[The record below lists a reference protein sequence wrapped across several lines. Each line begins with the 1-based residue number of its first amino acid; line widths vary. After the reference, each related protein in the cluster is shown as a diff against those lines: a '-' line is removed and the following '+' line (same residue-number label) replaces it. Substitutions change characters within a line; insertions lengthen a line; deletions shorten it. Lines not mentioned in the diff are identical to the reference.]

1 MNLYDDVRPDVATL
15 LREQAARLPPPDPYA
30 RSGDGIGIGGRLV
43 SLLRLYTAG
52 ALVKTGIHRRLIHAN
67 LRLDWFRE
75 FHDYWI
81 HELGCRPLHPHD
93 FYFLAG
99 VYRQR
104 LQTIDFPHL
113 GDPAL
118 ARDDKHLEAWRDART
133 VYYLFAHTFR
143 LALSPFRAHRFVRW
157 VPRGGR
163 VAEYGC
169 GTAPVATSLAR
180 YYRHRDLRIVCADIP
195 HLIFHYTR
203 WRFRRWPFVTMV
215 PIAPADDAPLT
226 GEFDTVFCLEV
237 LEHLPRP
244 IAILKHL
251 HRVLRPGGHLV
262 FDYIE
267 SEGKGFDTG
276 AALRDRRAALQ
287 FVRDHFDVVSGAMPS
302 DAGDG
307 GDGGDGG
314 PTVVRKR

>member
-1 MNLYDDVRPDVATL
+1 MNLYDDVCPDVPAL
-15 LREQAARLPPPDPYA
+15 LREQEARLPPSDPSA
-30 RSGDGIGIGGRLV
+30 RSGDGIGVGGRLA
-43 SLLRLYTAG
+43 SRLRLYATG
-52 ALVKTGIHRRLIHAN
+52 ALVKSGLHRRLIYAN

-75 FHDYWI
+75 FHNYWVG
-81 HELGCRPLHPHD
+81 ELGYRPLHPHD

-99 VYRQR
+99 IYRQR
-104 LQTIDFPHL
+104 LQTIDFPEL
-113 GDPAL
+113 VDPAL

-143 LALSPFRAHRFVRW
+143 LALSPLRVHRFRRW

-169 GTAPVATSLAR
+169 GTAPIATGLAR
-180 YYRHRDLRIVCADIP
+180 YYRHLDLRIVCADIP
-195 HLIFHYTR
+195 HLLFHYTR
-203 WRFRRWPFVTMV
+203 WRFRLRPFVTLV
-215 PIAPADDAPLT
+215 PIAPNDDTPLT
-226 GEFDTVFCLEV
+226 GEFDTIFCLEV

-244 IAILKHL
+244 VAILEHL

-276 AALRDRRAALQ
+276 AALRDRRAALE
-287 FVRDHFDVVSGAMPS
+287 FVRDHFDIVSGVIPL
-302 DAGDG
+302 DASEDDG
-307 GDGGDGG
+307 R
-314 PTVVRKR
+314 PTVARKR